1 MYYPVRKWKGGIQ
14 DNVSQELLQ
23 NLKQQNL
30 MALPIIPEMQRL
42 QNNMDNILY
51 RAGLG
56 DYDKVRQYM
65 QLQNRFLTY
74 KHQLNSIHEAA
85 TMLTQPQEQ
94 EQISTNVLAGNC
106 NLPTVP
112 IPVQEP
118 TVILPMTPVQ
128 VPTVE
133 PEAKVVAPQA
143 LSTMV
148 TSTPTPS
155 ALPSSLLT
163 PPPTVD
169 LSPPKKRK
177 RPQIRLTNY
186 LDEEEPKGPSR
197 RSRHLHR
204 NSPYKYSKIQEDD
217 Y

>member
-1 MYYPVRKWKGGIQ
+1 
-14 DNVSQELLQ
+14 
-23 NLKQQNL
+23 
-30 MALPIIPEMQRL
+30 MAPPIIPEMQRL

-65 QLQNRFLTY
+65 QLQNRFLTN

-94 EQISTNVLAGNC
+94 EQISTNALAGNC

-118 TVILPMTPVQ
+118 TVILPTTSVQ
-128 VPTVE
+128 APTVE

-143 LSTMV
+143 LSTTA

-155 ALPSSLLT
+155 AFPSSLLT

-169 LSPPKKRK
+169 LSPPGKRK
-177 RPQIRLTNY
+177 RPQIRFINY
-186 LDEEEPKGPSR
+186 LD
-197 RSRHLHR
+197 
-204 NSPYKYSKIQEDD
+204 
-217 Y
+217 